1 MAVVSFTEPPETF
14 IFPAAGSKVQV
25 VRPGEDSSF
34 VTGLKY
40 CGCIAGAAI
49 DWSALPETLKADLD
63 VIALHGTEENSEKLD
78 ELSEEEYI
86 ASIES
91 IQPAAL
97 RLYNYWVEN
106 PQQPEAKKPVVNGT
120 KVGRNDPCPCG
131 SGKKFKSC
139 CLH

>member
-1 MAVVSFTEPPETF
+1 VLWLYARRGADGLVSL
-14 IFPAAGSKVQV
+14 AG
-25 VRPGEDSSF
+25 E
-34 VTGLKY
+34 
-40 CGCIAGAAI
+40 
-49 DWSALPETLKADLD
+49 LKADLD

-78 ELSEEEYI
+78 ELTEEEYI
-86 ASIES
+86 ASIER

-97 RLYNYWVEN
+97 RLYQYWVDN
-106 PQQPEAKKPVVNGT
+106 PQQPEAKKPIVNGT